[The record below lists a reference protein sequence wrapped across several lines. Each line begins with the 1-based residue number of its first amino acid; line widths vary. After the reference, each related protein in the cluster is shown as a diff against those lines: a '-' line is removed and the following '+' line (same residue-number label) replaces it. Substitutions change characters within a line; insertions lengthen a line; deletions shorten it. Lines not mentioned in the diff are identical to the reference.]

1 MSTSA
6 SGADLG
12 RAVRRLRRAQRLTIE
27 DIAFA
32 ADVHPTYLS
41 SIERGERNPSWKKL
55 CGLADA
61 LGVSVPALVEKAE
74 EEAVVAR
81 IAKAA
86 RERLRTR
93 ASGRLEYANE
103 LASRRANLARDA
115 QDRDVCQ

>member
-27 DIAFA
+27 DIAFT

-41 SIERGERNPSWKKL
+41 SIERGERNPSWNTL

-61 LGVSVPALVEKAE
+61 LGLSVPALVEEAE
-74 EEAVVAR
+74 EEAVIAR

-86 RERLRTR
+86 RKRLRTPP
-93 ASGRLEYANE
+93 
-103 LASRRANLARDA
+103 RRARYAPTPPQAQPRHARIA
-115 QDRDVCQ
+115 T